1 MALCT
6 RLNTRQKKTIS
17 LWRASRKSAI
27 RSALIL
33 SLFWFPH
40 VAWSSFVSDAML
52 NELKSKYGK
61 RAYERGIKLMGLVAE
76 LKTAD
81 TRTKLTRVNDF
92 FNSYAYRSDDE
103 LWKQEDYWAT
113 PTEFIGLAG
122 GDCEDYVISKYF
134 VLRSL
139 DVPEEKLH
147 LAYVK
152 STSQNLEHMV
162 VNYFETSNSA
172 PLVLDNYNPEI
183 LPASQR
189 PDLEQIYSFPVNC
202 QYTVAD
208 QPASSSARQ
217 LSCRAQNEDA
227 VVRW

>member
-1 MALCT
+1 MTLHT
-6 RLNTRQKKTIS
+6 RLNTRQKTSIIFS
-17 LWRASRKSAI
+17 RARRKSAI
-27 RSALIL
+27 SSVLIL

-40 VAWSSFVSDAML
+40 LAWSSFVSDAML

-61 RAYERGIKLMGLVAE
+61 RAYERGIKLMGLLAE

-81 TRTKLTRVNDF
+81 TRTKLTKVNDF
-92 FNSYAYRSDDE
+92 FNAYPYRTDAQ

-162 VNYFETSNSA
+162 VNYFDTPSSA

-189 PDLEQIYSFPVNC
+189 PDLERIYSFPVNC
-202 QYTVAD
+202 QVTIGD
-208 QPASSSARQ
+208 QSTGSSTRQ
-217 LSCRAQNEDA
+217 LSCRAQNKDA